1 MPIFPKSSTYRKLF
15 PIHDS
20 EEKVLRFRLGQEN
33 GKGKVTDMEMI
44 SREHGLISRT
54 EVIAQLL
61 CLYQCFHILLQSS
74 SLLPALL
81 TAY

>member
-44 SREHGLISRT
+44 SREHRPISPT
-54 EVIAQLL
+54 EVIASSCVSINAFIFFYSPRPSFLL
-61 CLYQCFHILLQSS
+61 Y
-74 SLLPALL
+74 
-81 TAY
+81 